1 MANNI
6 SLTYEKLFDIT
17 RKEKNTEELQ
27 QLEKDFFDNLIEYL
41 NDKKNILSKEKQAS
55 LFSKSEKEMTAKQL
69 ENIKKLITE
78 LTMRRE
84 QKLMNLAI
92 IKSRTKSSLIDTS
105 SLLEEEKILFKN
117 MVAQLDEYK
126 DKVLFK
132 ILSGANPEKLSQTS
146 SSSQE
151 NSVASTQTQSQNVK
165 IEATDEIPK
174 FIGKEMEAYGPFQK
188 GQSALLPFDV
198 ANILIK
204 KGRAKKIE

>member
-27 QLEKDFFDNLIEYL
+27 QLDKDFFSNLIEYL

-69 ENIKKLITE
+69 DNIKKLITE

-105 SLLEEEKILFKN
+105 SLLDEEKILFKN
-117 MVAQLDEYK
+117 MVAQLDDYK

-132 ILSGANPEKLSQTS
+132 ILAGANPDQLNNPSTS
-146 SSSQE
+146 TNQSSQ
-151 NSVASTQTQSQNVK
+151 NDSMKAQNIR

-174 FIGKEMEAYGPFQK
+174 FIGKEMESYGPFQK
-188 GQSALLPFDV
+188 GQSAMLPFDI